1 MAQEGPLRGFRL
13 QAEGWILS
21 ASASVERR
29 GSGDEDRYLDMV
41 ENALREYDPV
51 SADASSTAAAGTS
64 TRLAVDVRRFPWMR
78 PLTGDYAFNF
88 SNVAPLYAGDP
99 QAPEAWRQ
107 AAARVR
113 QRERART
120 EIAAALAAQQQR
132 RSAPNE
138 SRGAAAHLAAP
149 ETVAV
154 VTGQQA
160 GAFGGPLFTILKAIT
175 AIQLARRAERD
186 LGAPVVP
193 IFWVDA
199 EDHDWDEI
207 ASVTILDAQHEPRT
221 ITLAPPE
228 GAGERPI
235 ASLTLDGRLDLTLAE
250 LESALAQTD
259 FTPGILEGLRAA
271 YRPGAG
277 VAEAFARWLERLLG
291 GHGLVV
297 FDSSDPAVKPL
308 VRDLFRRELASPGCT
323 AALALKAGEALQA
336 RGHAPQ
342 VVPQADSV
350 ALFRLDGARKPI
362 RVQGD
367 GFAVGELTFSGEALA
382 GEAETDPQRFSPN
395 VLLRPLVQDTL
406 FPTICYVAGPSEL
419 AYMGQ
424 LGEVYQHFDLP
435 MPLIYP
441 RATATLVDSASAR
454 FLQKYDVPFEDLQ
467 PQDEGALNRLLQAQ
481 LPPTVD
487 AALTEVE
494 QAITRSMDR
503 AVTAVAAVDSTLS
516 GAART
521 TMGKMEHELRAL
533 RSKVIQAA
541 KRRDE
546 TLRRQF
552 IRARAQ
558 TFPHG
563 HPQERAISAVYF
575 LNLYGPALIDKLME
589 ELPIDLGQHW
599 VLAI

>member
-1 MAQEGPLRGFRL
+1 
-13 QAEGWILS
+13 
-21 ASASVERR
+21 
-29 GSGDEDRYLDMV
+29 
-41 ENALREYDPV
+41 
-51 SADASSTAAAGTS
+51 
-64 TRLAVDVRRFPWMR
+64 MR

-88 SNVAPLYAGDP
+88 SKIAPLYGGDP
-99 QAPEAWRQ
+99 QSPDAWRQ
-107 AAARVR
+107 TAERVR
-113 QRERART
+113 QRDRGRT

-132 RSAPNE
+132 RSAPGE
-138 SRGAAAHLAAP
+138 SQAAAARLAKP

-160 GAFGGPLFTILKAIT
+160 GSFGGPLFTILKAIT
-175 AIQLARRAERD
+175 AIQLARRAERE
-186 LGAPVVP
+186 LGSPAVP

-199 EDHDWDEI
+199 EDHDWNEV
-207 ASVTILDAQHEPRT
+207 ASVTVLDGQHEPRT
-221 ITLAPPE
+221 VTLAPPD

-235 ASLTLDGRLDLTLAE
+235 AALTLDGRIDATLSE
-250 LESALAQTD
+250 LESALTQTD
-259 FTPGILEGLRAA
+259 FTAWVIDGLRAA
-271 YRPGAG
+271 YRPGTG
-277 VAEAFARWLERLLG
+277 VAEAFARWLEGLLG
-291 GHGLVV
+291 GLGLVV

-308 VRDLFRRELASPGCT
+308 VRDLFRRELAAPGRT
-323 AALALKAGEALQA
+323 AALATKGAEALRA
-336 RGHAPQ
+336 RGHAAQ
-342 VVPQADSV
+342 VVPQSDSV
-350 ALFRLDGARKPI
+350 ALFRLDGTRKPI
-362 RVQGD
+362 RVMGS
-367 GFAVGELTFSGEALA
+367 GFAVGEQTFTGEALA
-382 GEAETDPQRFSPN
+382 SEAETDPDRFSPN

-419 AYMGQ
+419 AYLGQ

-435 MPLIYP
+435 MPLIHP
-441 RATATLVDSASAR
+441 RATATLVDSATAR
-454 FLQKYDVPFEDLQ
+454 FLQKYDIPFEDLQ
-467 PQDEGALNRLLQAQ
+467 PQDEAALNRLLQAQ

-494 QAITRSMDR
+494 QAITGSMDR
-503 AVTAVAAVDSTLS
+503 AVNAVAAVDSTLA

-533 RSKVIQAA
+533 RGKVIQAA

-563 HPQERAISAVYF
+563 HPQERTISAVHF
-575 LNLYGPALIDKLME
+575 LNLYGPALIDRLME

-599 VLAI
+599 VIAI